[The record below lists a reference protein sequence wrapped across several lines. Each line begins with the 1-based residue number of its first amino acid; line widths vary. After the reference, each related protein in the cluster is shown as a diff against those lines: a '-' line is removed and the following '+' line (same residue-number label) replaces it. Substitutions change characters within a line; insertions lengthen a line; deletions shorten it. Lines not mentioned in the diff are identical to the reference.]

1 MKLTPWYLAAVA
13 PVIVAGLS
21 NAFMGQMA
29 VLAVVLSIFIGTV
42 TAGRGTPL
50 TGSAKKTGGEPLLTR
65 ADNSS
70 LLAPARMAVDVV
82 VAARKAA

>member
-13 PVIVAGLS
+13 PVIVAGVS

-42 TAGRGTPL
+42 TASRGTSL
-50 TGSAKKTGGEPLLTR
+50 THASKKTGGERLLTQT
-65 ADNSS
+65 DNSS
-70 LLAPARMAVDVV
+70 LLVPARIDGA